1 MRSRDPDR
9 QRDVL
14 RANFFARPAGQ
25 VARGLLGKLLVRG
38 GPGERCSSIIT
49 ETEAYEG
56 PHDLA
61 CHSSRGR
68 TLRTEVMFGPP
79 GRFYVYRIYGLHW
92 MLNVV
97 TGPGAAVLI
106 RAMADAVGPGRVTSY
121 LGIDA
126 NFNGAKAYPGTG
138 LWFEDL
144 GQRPS
149 ALEIVR
155 TARIGVEYAGPV
167 WGTKKLRFVLRS
179 GRANRV

>member
-1 MRSRDPDR
+1 MRK
-9 QRDVL
+9 VL
-14 RANFFARPAGQ
+14 RASFFARPAAE
-25 VARGLLGKLLVRG
+25 VARRLLGKYLVRG
-38 GPGERCSSIIT
+38 GRSEPCSSIIT

-97 TGPGAAVLI
+97 TRPGAAVLI
-106 RAMADAVGPGRVTSY
+106 RAVDDAIGPGRVTSC

-126 NFNGAKAYPGTG
+126 SFNGAKAYPRTG
-138 LWFEDL
+138 LWFEEDL
-144 GQRPS
+144 GQRPPAS
-149 ALEIVR
+149 EIVR
-155 TARIGVEYAGPV
+155 TARIGVEYAGPT

-179 GRANRV
+179 GRN